1 MPILLTLKVKT
12 WLYETQKFGFASIF
26 LSSYIAIDMFM
37 CFIVMTSS
45 IKSPKCLD
53 WFMFIYNGKNILAI
67 NTLREVYT
75 HSTMEAQLKFGSYS

>member
-12 WLYETQKFGFASIF
+12 LLYETQKFGFASIF
-26 LSSYIAIDMFM
+26 LSSYIAIDTLM

-53 WFMFIYNGKNILAI
+53 WFMFINNGKNILAI
-67 NTLREVYT
+67 NTLQEVYT
-75 HSTMEAQLKFGSYS
+75 HSTMKVQWKFGSYS